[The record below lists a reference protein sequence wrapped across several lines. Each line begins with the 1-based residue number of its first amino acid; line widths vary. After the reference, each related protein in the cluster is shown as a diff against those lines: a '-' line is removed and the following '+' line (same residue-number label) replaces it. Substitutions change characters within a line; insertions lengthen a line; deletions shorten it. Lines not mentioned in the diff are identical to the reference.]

1 MEDRRKKRSP
11 KACLAPP
18 LPAGAPRPLPH
29 SKSTSFALPLPTLP
43 SPRQRTRLRRT
54 SKERARAG
62 TGVSRG
68 APLQH
73 SFLTDVSDVCEME
86 GGLLSLLSDFHS
98 GKLQAFGK
106 ECSFEQL
113 EHVREMQEKLARLHF
128 GLDVCVEEL
137 PEEQKKV
144 AADRNL
150 DQLLAHLEELSSS
163 ISCTWPRART
173 PRTRPPDPA
182 PGPAVGRPRAAAPKG
197 PHSGADPAEGPPG
210 PPPVKRGERSAPGP
224 ASAPRC
230 HLGGPHGRGNGGE
243 GAGLRLPSRPAD
255 VITSRRVAGAAMAA
269 VLGPQAEAEGWRRL
283 LRAVTR
289 LQACVRGY
297 LLRKRFRNLRAEY
310 EEVVREIEG
319 DLSQLRW
326 RGRLLPRPLFVPEI
340 PTQGKHAAPQ
350 EAVPSDEAGTEKAQE
365 LDASEPERDW
375 GCSSVNPTAQLQ
387 SKKELSSM
395 GEGDGVSPPDF
406 GADAT
411 KCTEKVCI
419 PPAENEDWQ
428 NGSDISSVWDD
439 AVLGAE
445 SLEGCLEIPLED
457 IKELPRTR
465 SGLQSYRNH
474 LIMELLWLQQA
485 IVSRK
490 NYLMLKQ
497 RLGVPGP

>member
-243 GAGLRLPSRPAD
+243 GAGLRLPSRSGD
-255 VITSRRVAGAAMAA
+255 VIASRRGAGAAMAA

-289 LQACVRGY
+289 LQ
-297 LLRKRFRNLRAEY
+297 
-310 EEVVREIEG
+310 
-319 DLSQLRW
+319 
-326 RGRLLPRPLFVPEI
+326 I

-350 EAVPSDEAGTEKAQE
+350 EPVPSDEAGTEKAQE

-419 PPAENEDWQ
+419 PPAENEDWR

-439 AVLGAE
+439 AVLEAE